1 MDLTKFQAGLKL
13 LGLETTKLG
22 PLIAVLVG
30 YVAYY
35 KDQAQIEL
43 AFYYLTMFLLV
54 LTVMQVVR
62 KFMFPSFSVEAH
74 MKAALDNN
82 NPAAAVVVL
91 TYFSFL
97 FGLCYLLTQLL
108 QATIRP
114 PV

>member
-1 MDLTKFQAGLKL
+1 MNTDQFTAGLKL

-35 KDQAQIEL
+35 KDQSQIEL

-74 MKAALDNN
+74 MTAAKDG
-82 NPAAAVVVL
+82 AMSAAVVVL
-91 TYFSFL
+91 AYFGFL
-97 FGLCYLLTQLL
+97 FGLCYLLTILM

>member
-13 LGLETTKLG
+13 LGIETSKLG

-43 AFYYLTMFLLV
+43 ALYYLTMFLLV

-82 NPAAAVVVL
+82 PAAALVVL